1 MDLLRNPQPLRNHA
15 RTKHNPFDELPA
27 WTGQASVRYGW
38 PLHVLKNAGHF
49 MVAEPPEAFLEAL
62 RAAPGNR

>member
-1 MDLLRNPQPLRNHA
+1 M
-15 RTKHNPFDELPA
+15 PA
-27 WTGQASVRYGW
+27 GTGHASVRYGW
-38 PLHVLKNAGHF
+38 PLHVIENAGQF